1 MEFEKQK
8 RPGVII
14 NMKKVLVFS
23 RAGGEM
29 EKREYC
35 KITLNSS
42 SFTEIESDARKLGST
57 SLSTFKCWLK
67 TLG

>member
-1 MEFEKQK
+1 M
-8 RPGVII
+8 
-14 NMKKVLVFS
+14 S
-23 RAGGEM
+23 RYKYEENLGFFQSRGEM

-42 SFTEIESDARKLGST
+42 SFTEIESDARKFGST

>member
-8 RPGVII
+8 RPGVVI
-14 NMKKVLVFS
+14 NMKKVLFFS
-23 RAGGEM
+23 GAGGEM

-42 SFTEIESDARKLGST
+42 RFTEIESDARKFGST
-57 SLSTFKCWLK
+57 SLNTFKCWLK